1 MMTIDRRVLAG
12 VMTQQS
18 STVVRIRDANGKEL
32 MIPTEDI
39 EDIVPSDISMMPAGI
54 AEDLTREE
62 IVDLVRYLSSL
73 GRH

>member
-1 MMTIDRRVLAG
+1 MTIDRRVLAG

>member
-1 MMTIDRRVLAG
+1 MTIDRRVLAG

-54 AEDLTREE
+54 AEDLTRQE